1 MITVSYSIGIMGVV
15 RLREAA
21 DPKKSKFLLEL
32 PRFTFAEENL
42 TETKF
47 GRLASTNE
55 NKNIGGGRSSHAPE
69 SAVCACT
76 LEIVERSG
84 LLDQSS
90 STKQIL

>member
-15 RLREAA
+15 HLREAA
-21 DPKKSKFLLEL
+21 DPKKSKFLSEL

-42 TETKF
+42 TEIKF
-47 GRLASTNE
+47 GRLALTNE
-55 NKNIGGGRSSHAPE
+55 NKNIGGQSSHAPE
-69 SAVCACT
+69 SAICACT